1 MLNSI
6 KSIQKFREEK
16 AEASRLNHTAR
27 FLLELL
33 LEEPKASEDLDRR
46 SSGVVFPEKE
56 SAAAVLRGFD
66 LVVRPRE
73 IRLLPR
79 IFGSRHVAVIR
90 EWEHGLFLCL
100 PLSQYASPATSY
112 EFLIG
117 ENLVA
122 QAWNSIIVPE
132 ALLEESW
139 VTGKLSKDS
148 VEGALQIFRAAMTGV
163 EPPMKVLA
171 RTGMPIFCPEDP
183 RKLYQDIEAEAFRGF
198 RTACFQVMPK
208 EEEDPEV

>member
-6 KSIQKFREEK
+6 KNAIKENREEK
-16 AEASRLNHTAR
+16 AETSRRNHTAR

-33 LEEPKASEDLDRR
+33 LAEQNRPQDLDRR
-46 SSGVVFPEKE
+46 NSGVVFPEKE
-56 SAAAVLRGFD
+56 SAAAILRGFD

-139 VTGKLSKDS
+139 VTGKLNKASA
-148 VEGALQIFRAAMTGV
+148 EGAFQIFRAAMTGV
-163 EPPMKVLA
+163 EPPPKVLA
-171 RTGMPIFCPEDP
+171 GTGMPIFFPEDP
-183 RKLYQDIEAEAFRGF
+183 RKLYQDLEAGAFREF
-198 RTACFQVMPK
+198 RMACFQVMPK
-208 EEEDPEV
+208 EDDPEE